1 MSTPTTIQAHIAY
14 ESIVDHDRG
23 VVVTTTAD
31 HPSASRPT
39 GASNSS
45 RSRRAVN
52 SAAHRAETGHGPKNE
67 AVESAKKRVA
77 NAGAASIDDFGGRS
91 DALGG

>member
-23 VVVTTTAD
+23 VIVTTTAD
-31 HPSASRPT
+31 HRSASRPT
-39 GASNSS
+39 RAADSS
-45 RSRRAVN
+45 KSRRAVN
-52 SAAHRAETGHGPKNE
+52 SAVHRAETGHGPKNE
-67 AVESAKKRVA
+67 VVESAKKRVV
-77 NAGAASIDDFGGRS
+77 NAWAASIDDFGGRS